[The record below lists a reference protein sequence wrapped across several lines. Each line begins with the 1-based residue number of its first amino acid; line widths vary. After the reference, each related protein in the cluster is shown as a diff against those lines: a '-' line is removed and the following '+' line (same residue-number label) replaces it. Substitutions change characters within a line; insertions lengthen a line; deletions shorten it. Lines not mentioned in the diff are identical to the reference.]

1 MAQPGIIELAGP
13 ATPAAPTIGAPV
25 GPGGRNQ
32 TITLAVENMTC
43 GGCMRKVEK
52 ALLEV
57 PGVASARANL
67 SARRAT
73 VVFEE
78 AQRTAAPLVDA
89 LGRVGFKAAELAPET
104 LDSGQRHRPAA
115 SEPSGRGRFRR
126 RQHHAAFGVGVVRLV
141 GYQRSRSRLVSL
153 ALRRH
158 RLARHRLCGPALSSV
173 QPGKR

>member
-1 MAQPGIIELAGP
+1 MAQPGALELAGP
-13 ATPAAPTIGAPV
+13 ATPAVPTIGVSV
-25 GPGGRNQ
+25 GPGGGNQ

-78 AQRTAAPLVDA
+78 AQGTAAPLVDA
-89 LGRVGFKAAELAPET
+89 LGRFGFKAAELAPEA
-104 LDSGQRHRPAA
+104 LDSGQDT
-115 SEPSGRGRFRR
+115 GR
-126 RQHHAAFGVGVVRLV
+126 QLL
-141 GYQRSRSRLVSL
+141 SRLAVAGFAAANIMLLSVSVWSGSDTGDPVH
-153 ALRRH
+153 ALFH
-158 RLARHRLCGPALSSV
+158 WLSAVIALPAIAYAGQPFSV

>member
-1 MAQPGIIELAGP
+1 MAQPGTLELAGP

-25 GPGGRNQ
+25 GPGGTNQ

-57 PGVASARANL
+57 PGVASARSNL

-78 AQRTAAPLVDA
+78 AQPTAAPLVDA
-89 LGRVGFKAAELAPET
+89 LGRVGFKAAELAPEA
-104 LDSGQRHRPAA
+104 LDSGQDT
-115 SEPSGRGRFRR
+115 GR
-126 RQHHAAFGVGVVRLV
+126 QLL
-141 GYQRSRSRLVSL
+141 SRLAVPVSPPPTSCCF
-153 ALRRH
+153 RCR
-158 RLARHRLCGPALSSV
+158 CGPARRIPAIPSM
-173 QPGKR
+173 PCFIGFP